1 MLNKIIYS
9 NQENIKKDVGDLLVE
24 AFPEDERPPVDIFFK
39 NLIINKEHTRL
50 IAYYDNNTF
59 VGFTSLVFYKDICYL
74 FFLAVS
80 PTLRH
85 QGYGS
90 QILEIIKNDYQDY
103 IILLAFEEVDPQYD
117 NYEERKNRKAFYLN
131 HGFKDNGFKSN
142 EWGVIFE
149 TAYIGKRKVSF
160 LEYKEICDILPPLKE
175 VGASC
180 SMTLTSQA

>member
-39 NLIINKEHTRL
+39 NLEINKEHTRL
-50 IAYYDNNTF
+50 IAYYDNNAF
-59 VGFTSLVFYKDICYL
+59 VGFTSLVFYKHICYL

-90 QILEIIKNDYQDY
+90 QILEIIKKDYSDY
-103 IILLAFEEVDPQYD
+103 TILLAFEEVDPKYA
-117 NYEERKNRKAFYLN
+117 NYEERKNRKAFYFN

-149 TAYIGKRKVSF
+149 TAYIGKRKVTF
-160 LEYKEICDILPPLKE
+160 IEYKEIFKIGFDVNPDKYLKE
-175 VGASC
+175 ASNR
-180 SMTLTSQA
+180 

>member
-39 NLIINKEHTRL
+39 NLEINKEHTRL

-59 VGFTSLVFYKDICYL
+59 IGFTSLVFYQDICYL

-90 QILEIIKNDYQDY
+90 QILEMIKKDYSDCT
-103 IILLAFEEVDPQYD
+103 ILLAFEEVNPQYA
-117 NYEERKNRKAFYLN
+117 NYEERKNRKAFYFN
-131 HGFKDNGFKSN
+131 HGFNDNGFKSN

-149 TAYIGKRKVSF
+149 TAYIGKRKVTF
-160 LEYKEICDILPPLKE
+160 IEYKEIFKIGFNVNPNKYLKE
-175 VGASC
+175 ASNR
-180 SMTLTSQA
+180 

>member
-1 MLNKIIYS
+1 MVMLEKVLFNEES
-9 NQENIKKDVGDLLVE
+9 NIKEDVCDLLVE

-39 NLIINKEHTRL
+39 NLEINKEHTRL
-50 IAYYDNNTF
+50 IAYFDNNTF
-59 VGFTSLVFYKDICYL
+59 SGFTSLVFYKDICYL

-90 QILEIIKNDYQDY
+90 QILEMIKKDYQDY
-103 IILLAFEEVDPQYD
+103 IILLAFEEVDSKYD
-117 NYEERKNRKAFYLN
+117 NYEERKNRKTFYLN

-149 TAYIGKRKVSF
+149 TAYIGNRKVSF
-160 LEYKEICDILPPLKE
+160 SEYKEIFKIGFNVNPDKYLKE
-175 VGASC
+175 A
-180 SMTLTSQA
+180 

>member
-59 VGFTSLVFYKDICYL
+59 IGFTSLVFHKDICYL

-90 QILEIIKNDYQDY
+90 QILEIIKKDYSDY
-103 IILLAFEEVDPQYD
+103 TILLAFEEVDSKYD
-117 NYEERKNRKAFYLN
+117 NYLERKNRKTFYFN

-160 LEYKEICDILPPLKE
+160 NEYKEIFKIGFNVNPNKYLKE
-175 VGASC
+175 A
-180 SMTLTSQA
+180 

>member
-1 MLNKIIYS
+1 MVMLEKVLFNEES
-9 NQENIKKDVGDLLVE
+9 NIREDVANLLVT
-24 AFPEDERPPVDIFFK
+24 AFPSDERPPVDIFFK

-59 VGFTSLVFYKDICYL
+59 IGFTSLVFYKEICYL

-85 QGYGS
+85 KGYGS
-90 QILEIIKNDYQDY
+90 QILEMIKKDYQDY
-103 IILLAFEEVDPQYD
+103 IILLAFEEVDPKYD
-117 NYEERKNRKAFYLN
+117 NYEERKNRKTFYLN

-149 TAYIGKRKVSF
+149 TAYIGNRKVSF
-160 LEYKEICDILPPLKE
+160 LEYKEIFKIGFNVNPDKYLKE
-175 VGASC
+175 V
-180 SMTLTSQA
+180 LN

>member
-39 NLIINKEHTRL
+39 NHIINKEHTRL

-59 VGFTSLVFYKDICYL
+59 IGFTSLVFYKDICYL

-90 QILEIIKNDYQDY
+90 QILEMIKKDYQDY
-103 IILLAFEEVDPQYD
+103 TILLAFEEVDSKYD
-117 NYEERKNRKAFYLN
+117 NYLERKNRKAFYLN

-149 TAYIGKRKVSF
+149 TVYIGNRKVSF
-160 LEYKEICDILPPLKE
+160 IEYIEIFKIGFNVNPDKYLKE
-175 VGASC
+175 A
-180 SMTLTSQA
+180 TNR

>member
-39 NLIINKEHTRL
+39 NLEINKEHTRL

-59 VGFTSLVFYKDICYL
+59 IGFTSLVFYQDICYL

-90 QILEIIKNDYQDY
+90 QILEMIKKDYQDY
-103 IILLAFEEVDPQYD
+103 IILLAFEEVNPKYA
-117 NYEERKNRKAFYLN
+117 NYEERKNRRAFYFN

-160 LEYKEICDILPPLKE
+160 NEYKEIFKIGFNVNPDKYLKE
-175 VGASC
+175 ASNR
-180 SMTLTSQA
+180 